1 MNFSYLSEYLCDS
14 TQRSPARIRSKIGE
28 MSDKTSE
35 IVSSVSAN
43 FTGSRLQKRRIIDIV
58 NSQNTAICLGD
69 TFTYDVSYLNDFHS
83 IYSDDDMKQV
93 LGSAYVSFDSVTWD
107 IDIAYSSTTSSGSDH
122 SSTEKEESDTKSVSD
137 NNFIISSSVQLH
149 SDSSSEEYHEYRTSR
164 EDISFQF
171 PKFPRFDPKQI
182 WGLCEDDGGRVI
194 PIYKSLPEIPEKQN
208 EITITTEWKTMTD
221 SEFMRLYPDHTIN
234 TRRDEMYIKR
244 PGYDY
249 DDLVGFVP
257 KISGFSR
264 DQIIDN
270 IIKYPQFNFMYR
282 YVNGKRISFMKHI
295 EVDGKLLTLDEAIN
309 EVDDMQLLPDNKVF
323 YWDYIVRR
331 YLLERDN
338 CIVDHKYPLIG
349 YFHPFITLFT
359 TPSIYK
365 SRGYNDVLDMAKQ
378 CVRCRVLFYQSRNP
392 LTRRLFE

>member
-1 MNFSYLSEYLCDS
+1 MNFSYLSEYLSDS
-14 TQRSPARIRSKIGE
+14 SQNSPTNVRSKIGI
-28 MSDKTSE
+28 MCSKASE
-35 IVSSVSAN
+35 LVSSVTSN
-43 FTGSRLQKRRIIDIV
+43 FTGSRLQKRRIVDIV

-69 TFTYDVSYLNDFHS
+69 TFTYDESYLNEFHS
-83 IYSDDDMKQV
+83 IYSDDEMKKV
-93 LGSAYVSFDSVTWD
+93 LGPVYLSFDSVTWD
-107 IDIAYSSTTSSGSDH
+107 IDISDDVVKSYSNDDSNESNGSKDNH
-122 SSTEKEESDTKSVSD
+122 LVRSISKKLDSD
-137 NNFIISSSVQLH
+137 NTSM
-149 SDSSSEEYHEYRTSR
+149 EYGEYNTSR

-208 EITITTEWKTMTD
+208 QITITTEWETMTD

-257 KISGFSR
+257 RISGFSR
-264 DQIIDN
+264 DQVIDN

-282 YVNGKRISFMKHI
+282 YVNGKRVSFMKHI
-295 EVDGKLLTLDEAIN
+295 EVDGKLLTIDEALN
-309 EVDDMQLLPDNKVF
+309 EVDDMKLLPDNKVF

-338 CIVDHKYPLIG
+338 CLIDHKYPLLG

-365 SRGYNDVLDMAKQ
+365 SRGYDDVLDMAKQ